1 MDLSPLNQRVE
12 EDADLESR
20 GAEAGRP
27 GRDRATRDLDADL
40 ALDELVPANEVRAP
54 GVVPAQTSAND
65 DHAEQDATT
74 GRPLVAGGAGRPDE
88 DRPSPDLIATYFRQM
103 GRRELLSREQE
114 IALAKRI
121 ETAQAALLTGLC
133 GVPMLIARID
143 QWGSELREGRRHLR
157 DLVDLSAPVDTRSAD
172 APGQVPGAAELGA
185 LAKVGAEAEPADQ
198 PDEGG
203 FSSDEHAAAV
213 RESALLLGVIA
224 RLEILSELAGDIT
237 ALS

>member
-65 DHAEQDATT
+65 DHAEQDAT

-143 QWGSELREGRRHLR
+143 RWGSELREGRRHLR
-157 DLVDLSAPVDTRSAD
+157 DLVDLSAPEDNRSAD
-172 APGQVPGAAELGA
+172 AAGQNAAPGA
-185 LAKVGAEAEPADQ
+185 AKVGAKAEPAADQ
-198 PDEGG
+198 PEEGG
-203 FSSDEHAAAV
+203 FSSDERAAAV

-224 RLEILSELAGDIT
+224 RLEGLSALAR
-237 ALS
+237 